1 MKCWVKF
8 AALLLSLA
16 AIQASSQSAPESKG
30 GAQEAQ
36 MQSYWIDPS
45 TRLMW
50 AGKDNGKDVN
60 WHKAVKYCR
69 DLRLAGYS
77 DWTLAKIGELE
88 AIYDKNAN
96 AAGLVGSGRAGT
108 WHIKGN
114 LFLTGYQ
121 WSSTR
126 SYDMSGHP
134 GGMPGAS
141 TSTKGANTTA
151 MNSGSTLSSA
161 LCVCAT
167 PENDVPADLARLGSW
182 CVK

>member
-1 MKCWVKF
+1 VKCWVKF

-16 AIQASSQSAPESKG
+16 AIQASSQSAPESRG

-134 GGMPGAS
+134 GGYAWRFDFNQGRQYDGDELGFY
-141 TSTKGANTTA
+141 TFKR
-151 MNSGSTLSSA
+151 A
-161 LCVCAT
+161 LCVR
-167 PENDVPADLARLGSW
+167 DSR
-182 CVK
+182 K